1 MADGAGIQ
9 IGPSGNTFLYDN
21 TNEAFTSTE
30 NLNVASGHTYKIAGT
45 DVLSATTLGSG
56 VVNSSL
62 TSLGTIATG
71 VWQGTA
77 INDTY
82 IDTIDNANKVSLS
95 AINIDGGTD
104 IGAAIADADLFII
117 DDGAGG
123 TNRKTA
129 ASRIK
134 TYIADVTLTTA
145 SQTNITGVGTLS
157 ALSVSGNISIG
168 STTNIVRKVTD
179 INSWV
184 IKDTTFSVSAQQTVP
199 LAVYFKPDGTKMFIT
214 GSQTPRDVEEYALS
228 SAWDITSASHTTAYS
243 VNSQDTAPQGLFF
256 SPNGQNMFIVGSAND
271 NVYHYTLST
280 GWDLTSTVTYVGSF
294 DISSQDTLPT
304 GLTFGDSGTKMY
316 VVGRGNDNIY
326 QYNLSSAYTITS
338 GVSLAN
344 TLDIGVNSTIV
355 TNGFSNPHGISI
367 SSDGTKIWVL
377 GNGEDRISQ
386 INLSTA
392 YDLSTASYNS
402 DFVGIGWYTTTPN
415 DLYINESAGKAFVVD
430 SGGDDV
436 HEIDI
441 TTSGLLIEANP
452 TVESANI
459 NLNNN
464 VQIKGET
471 WFDERIIVN
480 GTGTSWFN
488 HNVQIQGSLTCR
500 GVIDLHDGDGD
511 RIQFGASD
519 DAKIYYDGTDNF
531 FDLVFSSA
539 DNNGL
544 RILDSSE
551 SELLRV
557 TNDGKVGIG
566 TDNPLD
572 ILH

>member
-1 MADGAGIQ
+1 
-9 IGPSGNTFLYDN
+9 
-21 TNEAFTSTE
+21 
-30 NLNVASGHTYKIAGT
+30 
-45 DVLSATTLGSG
+45 
-56 VVNSSL
+56 
-62 TSLGTIATG
+62 
-71 VWQGTA
+71 
-77 INDTY
+77 
-82 IDTIDNANKVSLS
+82 
-95 AINIDGGTD
+95 
-104 IGAAIADADLFII
+104 
-117 DDGAGG
+117 
-123 TNRKTA
+123 
-129 ASRIK
+129 
-134 TYIADVTLTTA
+134 
-145 SQTNITGVGTLS
+145 
-157 ALSVSGNISIG
+157 
-168 STTNIVRKVTD
+168 
-179 INSWV
+179 
-184 IKDTTFSVSAQQTVP
+184 
-199 LAVYFKPDGTKMFIT
+199 
-214 GSQTPRDVEEYALS
+214 
-228 SAWDITSASHTTAYS
+228 
-243 VNSQDTAPQGLFF
+243 
-256 SPNGQNMFIVGSAND
+256 MFIVGAAND

-280 GWDLTSTVTYVGSF
+280 GWDLTSTVTYVGNF
-294 DISSQDTLPT
+294 DISSQDTVPA

-316 VVGRGNDNIY
+316 VVGRTNDNIY

-344 TLDIGVNSTIV
+344 TLDIGATSTIV
-355 TNGFSNPHGISI
+355 TNGFANPHGISI
-367 SSDGTKIWVL
+367 SSDGTKIWIV
-377 GNGEDRISQ
+377 GTGEDRISQ

-402 DFVGIGWYTTTPN
+402 DLVGIGWYTTTPN

-452 TVESANI
+452 TVASANI

-500 GVIDLHDGDGD
+500 GVIDLGDGDGD
-511 RIQFGASD
+511 KIQFGGSD

-566 TDNPLD
+566 TDNPNTKLHIYDTTPIIRLTDSDQAADNRHWNITAGQTQLLRIQALNDSQSGGGNLFEFYRDGANIQEFHGVKSGNTWFVLD
-572 ILH
+572 NLNAQVGIGTNDPKELLDVYSSGDSTISVRSGNGDLSSIGLVESGNNSFGNLNSYGFRLSLIHI